1 MKVAGL
7 DIGSTG
13 CKVSLYGLDG
23 GLIREAYREYGS
35 DASDELDTDTLW
47 AHVRDM
53 LREIAVDCGDL
64 AAIGL
69 TSLGEAAV
77 LLDEAD
83 RPLMPA
89 LLYTDPRGAE
99 QAETLI
105 ERFGTPY
112 IAQRTGLKAHGMF
125 TLPKMMWIRAEH
137 PALFERA
144 RCLLLMQ
151 DFVAYRLSGARAIDA
166 ATASRSMAFDVGK
179 RDWDD
184 SLLDF
189 AGIPRALWSAPVPF
203 GTAVG
208 TIRTELAKA
217 LGLPQGVWVVIAA
230 HDQVAAAI
238 GSGVLTAGQAVDG
251 AGTVQCVTPVLQT
264 RPPWKEMM
272 ESGYAVVPF
281 PGNQYATYAFS
292 FTGGALLKWYR
303 QQIAK
308 PGMGYDAL
316 NALVSETP
324 SGLLALPHFAGAAT
338 PYMNPK
344 ARGAIVGLTTATTA
358 AEIYRALMEGVA
370 YEMRLNLEC
379 LAQCGIRVDQLY
391 ATGGGALSQPW
402 LQIKADILKVPITTL
417 GAANA
422 GNRGCAMLAA
432 VACGLLPSL
441 EAAAARFVP
450 QGRTVSPQS
459 RHRAEY
465 DGLYEQYKRLYGAV
479 GSVLSYA

>member
-23 GLIREAYREYGS
+23 SLTREAYRDYGS
-35 DASDELDTDTLW
+35 DASDELDTDALW
-47 AHVRDM
+47 AHVQDM
-53 LREIAVDCGDL
+53 LREIAADCGDL
-64 AAIGL
+64 AAIAL

-83 RPLMPA
+83 KPLMPA
-89 LLYTDPRGAE
+89 LLYTDPRGAD
-99 QAETLI
+99 QAEALI
-105 ERFGTPY
+105 ERFGIPS
-112 IAQRTGLKAHGMF
+112 IAQITGLKAHGMY
-125 TLPKMMWIRAEH
+125 TLPKMMWIREKH
-137 PALFERA
+137 PDLFARA
-144 RCLLLMQ
+144 RCILLMQ
-151 DFVAYRLSGARAIDA
+151 DFVAYRLSGSRAIDA

-179 RDWDD
+179 LDWDD
-184 SLLDF
+184 GLLDF
-189 AGIPRALWSAPVPF
+189 AGVPRALWSKPVPF
-203 GTAVG
+203 GTPAG
-208 TIRTELAKA
+208 TIRPGLARA
-217 LGLPQGVWVVIAA
+217 LGLPQGVRVVIAA

-238 GSGVLTAGQAVDG
+238 GSGVLSAGQAVDG
-251 AGTVQCVTPVLQT
+251 AGTVQCVTPILKE
-264 RPPWKEMM
+264 RPPWQAMAEG
-272 ESGYAVVPF
+272 GYAVVPF
-281 PGNQYATYAFS
+281 PGGQYATYAFS

-316 NALVSETP
+316 NALVSEAP

-358 AEIYRALMEGVA
+358 AELYRALMEGVA

-379 LAQCGIRVDQLY
+379 LTRCGIRVDHLY

-402 LQIKADILKVPITTL
+402 LQIKADILQIPITTL

-441 EAAAARFVP
+441 EEAAARFVP
-450 QGRTVSPQS
+450 QGRTVSPQAQY
-459 RHRAEY
+459 RATY
-465 DGLYEQYKRLYGAV
+465 DGLYGQYKRLYGAV
-479 GSVLSYA
+479 GSVLGYA